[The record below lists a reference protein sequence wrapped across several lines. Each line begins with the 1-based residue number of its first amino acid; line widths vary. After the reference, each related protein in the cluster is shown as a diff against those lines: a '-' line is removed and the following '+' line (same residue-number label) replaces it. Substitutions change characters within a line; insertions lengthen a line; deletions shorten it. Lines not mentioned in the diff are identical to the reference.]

1 MRQSVRETVSTRIIR
16 MAQSKK
22 GFSLLELLIALVILS
37 VGLLGAAE
45 MQVASISGNAFSSN
59 VTVATGLAQNKIEE
73 LKKLPNSDA
82 TLSAGDHDEGLL
94 PGTAIFSRSS
104 NVNDLSAELKRVTVS
119 VRWTDKAQHTIT
131 LSTMKAK

>member
-1 MRQSVRETVSTRIIR
+1 MRRSVRKTVSTKIIG

-22 GFSLLELLIALVILS
+22 GFSLLELLIVLVILS

-82 TLSAGDHDEGLL
+82 TLSAGDHYEGTL
-94 PGTAIFSRSS
+94 PGTPIFSRSY
-104 NVNDLSAELKRVTVS
+104 NVNDLSAEVKQVTVS

>member
-1 MRQSVRETVSTRIIR
+1 MGRSVSETISTRIIR

-37 VGLLGAAE
+37 VGLLGAAQ
-45 MQVASISGNAFSSN
+45 MQVTSISGNAFSN
-59 VTVATGLAQNKIEE
+59 NLTVATGLAQSRIEE

-82 TLSAGDHDEGLL
+82 ALSAGDHDEGLL
-94 PGTAIFSRSS
+94 TGTAIFSRST
-104 NVNDLSAELKRVTVS
+104 NVNDLSPEVKQVTVT
-119 VRWTDKAQHTIT
+119 VRWTDKTQHTIT